1 MQILLPRLQNGHEG
15 ALKMGLKFGNSEGD
29 GGLKDKS
36 FGNVLERK
44 WFEKIVRA
52 ENVELSLGNS
62 QTDTYTFM
70 NGGEME
76 SNRVLIVRQDW
87 KIRICF

>member
-1 MQILLPRLQNGHEG
+1 
-15 ALKMGLKFGNSEGD
+15 MGFKFGNLEGD
-29 GGLKDKS
+29 GGFKDKS

-44 WFEKIVRA
+44 WFEKIVRV
-52 ENVELSLGNS
+52 ENVELSLGNF
-62 QTDTYTFM
+62 QIDIYIFM